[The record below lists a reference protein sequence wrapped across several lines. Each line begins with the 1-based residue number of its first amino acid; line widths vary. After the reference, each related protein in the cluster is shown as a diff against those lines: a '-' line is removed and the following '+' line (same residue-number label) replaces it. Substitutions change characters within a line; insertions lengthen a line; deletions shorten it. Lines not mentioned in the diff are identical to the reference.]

1 MVKLQVTLAVM
12 AICLTMVLS
21 KPSDSDNQSDSFG
34 NRRPSSTTKATTPSP
49 SSSSP
54 SSSSPSSSSPSSSS
68 PSSSSPSSPSP
79 SSSSP
84 SSSSS
89 SSSSPSSSSP
99 SSSPPKPSDDYSYY
113 DEICPDYDL
122 MEYDED
128 MSSGKLPT
136 STEL

>member
-54 SSSSPSSSSPSSSS
+54 SSSSPISSSSSPSSSS
-68 PSSSSPSSPSP
+68 PSPSSLSISSPSTSSPSSYN
-79 SSSSP
+79 
-84 SSSSS
+84 
-89 SSSSPSSSSP
+89 P

>member
-54 SSSSPSSSSPSSSS
+54 SSSSPSSSSPSSS
-68 PSSSSPSSPSP
+68 
-79 SSSSP
+79 
-84 SSSSS
+84 
-89 SSSSPSSSSP
+89 
-99 SSSPPKPSDDYSYY
+99 PPKPSDDYSYY